1 MKKDLNEFLVLGTTL
16 KFGLGK
22 WNEAKKN
29 LLESNDDFIIV
40 TSKSCKKFISDIP
53 SKYILTV
60 NQEPSLK
67 SIDDY
72 FYEISKILIRTTNL
86 TFIALGGGSVMD
98 TAKILSLMIGNNIKS
113 SNEAIKKSNNNNISE
128 KSKIIC
134 IPSTA
139 GTGAEI
145 TPFST
150 IWDKENGRKYSI
162 LTNKINR
169 EIILDPEISISLP
182 EKITITTGL
191 DSLCQILESTWSKKA
206 TNKSLSAAK
215 LGFEYLNQNL
225 NNVITRPSDVESRQN
240 MLFASFLSG
249 VSISISNTT
258 LCHSISYPLTSILNV
273 PHGIACALT
282 LIEVIKFNSSEKE
295 RFLKNTF
302 QAVNVEN
309 SEILVKKISLMLE
322 SLNYKDAIE
331 PFISKIE
338 KNIDQLLPTSL
349 SSRASNNPV
358 IAKIRDIE
366 KILKNSI
373 NYYKLY

>member
-1 MKKDLNEFLVLGTTL
+1 MKKDLNEFISLGVNL
-16 KFGLGK
+16 KFGSGT
-22 WNEAKKN
+22 WNYAKKS
-29 LLESNDDFIIV
+29 LLKTNKDLIIV

-53 SKYILTV
+53 SKYILV
-60 NQEPSLK
+60 IKEEPSLNL
-67 SIDDY
+67 IDNY
-72 FYEISKILIRTTNL
+72 FYEISKIISKTNEL
-86 TFIALGGGSVMD
+86 TFIALGGGSVID
-98 TAKILSLMIGNNIKS
+98 TAKILSLMIGNKIKS
-113 SNEAIKKSNNNNISE
+113 SDEVIKKSNDNNISE

-150 IWDKENGRKYSI
+150 IWDKKNGSKYSI
-162 LTNKINR
+162 LTNKIDR

-206 TNKSLSAAK
+206 NKKSLSAAS
-215 LGFEYLNQNL
+215 LGFKYLNKNL
-225 NNVITRPSDVESRQN
+225 NNVVTNPSDIETRQE

-273 PHGIACALT
+273 PHGVACALT
-282 LIEVIKFNSSEKE
+282 LIEVIKFNSYKKE
-295 RFLKNTF
+295 HYLKNTL
-302 QAVNVEN
+302 QAVNVES
-309 SEILVKKISLMLE
+309 SEILIKKISSMLE
-322 SLNYKDAIE
+322 SINYKSVIK
-331 PFISKIE
+331 PFIKNIE
-338 KNIDQLLPTSL
+338 KNIDKLLPLTL

-358 IAKIRDIE
+358 TATLIDVENII
-366 KILKNSI
+366 KNSL
-373 NYYKLY
+373 NHYKY

>member
-1 MKKDLNEFLVLGTTL
+1 MKKDLSGFIDSGATL
-16 KFGLGK
+16 KFGPDK
-22 WNEAKKN
+22 WNDAKKS
-29 LLESNDDFIIV
+29 LLKSNNDLIII

-53 SKYILTV
+53 SKYILV
-60 NQEPSLK
+60 IKAEPSLK
-67 SIDDY
+67 LIDNY
-72 FYEISKILIRTTNL
+72 FYEISKIISKNNEL
-86 TFIALGGGSVMD
+86 TFIALGGGSVID

-113 SNEAIKKSNNNNISE
+113 SDEAIKKSSENKISE

-162 LTNKINR
+162 LANKINR

-182 EKITITTGL
+182 EEMTISTGL

-206 TNKSLSAAK
+206 NKKSLSAAS
-215 LGFEYLNQNL
+215 LGFEYLNKNL
-225 NNVITRPSDVESRQN
+225 NNVISNPSDIESRQY

-273 PHGIACALT
+273 PHGVACALT
-282 LIEVIKFNSSEKE
+282 LIQVIKFNSFEKE
-295 RFLKNTF
+295 RFLKNTLK
-302 QAVNVEN
+302 AVNVES
-309 SEILVKKISLMLE
+309 SEILVKEISSMLE
-322 SLNYKDAIE
+322 SLNYKDVIE
-331 PFISKIE
+331 PFIKKIE
-338 KNIDQLLPTSL
+338 KNINKLLPLTL

-358 IAKIRDIE
+358 TARLIDVE
-366 KILKNSI
+366 KILKNSL
-373 NYYKLY
+373 NYYKY

>member
-1 MKKDLNEFLVLGTTL
+1 MKKDLSAFIDSGATL
-16 KFGLGK
+16 KFGPDK
-22 WNEAKKN
+22 WNDAKKS
-29 LLESNDDFIIV
+29 LLKSNNDLIII

-53 SKYILTV
+53 SKYILV
-60 NQEPSLK
+60 IKAEPSLK
-67 SIDDY
+67 LIDNY
-72 FYEISKILIRTTNL
+72 FYEISKIISKNNEL
-86 TFIALGGGSVMD
+86 TFIALGGGSVID

-113 SNEAIKKSNNNNISE
+113 SDEAIKKSSENKISE

-162 LTNKINR
+162 LANKINR

-182 EKITITTGL
+182 EEMTISTGL

-206 TNKSLSAAK
+206 NKKSLSAAS
-215 LGFEYLNQNL
+215 LGFEYLNKNL
-225 NNVITRPSDVESRQN
+225 NNVISNPSDIESRQY

-273 PHGIACALT
+273 PHGVACALT
-282 LIEVIKFNSSEKE
+282 LIQVIKFNSFEKE
-295 RFLKNTF
+295 RFLKNTLK
-302 QAVNVEN
+302 AVNVES
-309 SEILVKKISLMLE
+309 SEILVKEISSILE
-322 SLNYKDAIE
+322 SLNYKDVIQ
-331 PFISKIE
+331 PFIKKIE
-338 KNIDQLLPTSL
+338 KNINKLLPLTL

-358 IAKIRDIE
+358 TARLIDVE
-366 KILKNSI
+366 KILKNSL
-373 NYYKLY
+373 NYYKY

>member
-1 MKKDLNEFLVLGTTL
+1 MKKDLSEFIDSGATL

-22 WNEAKKN
+22 WNDTKKS
-29 LLESNDDFIIV
+29 LLKSNNDLIII

-53 SKYILTV
+53 SKYILV
-60 NQEPSLK
+60 IKEEPSLK
-67 SIDDY
+67 LIDNY
-72 FYEISKILIRTTNL
+72 FYEISKIISKTNEL
-86 TFIALGGGSVMD
+86 TFIALGGGSVID

-113 SNEAIKKSNNNNISE
+113 SDEAIEKSSENKISE

-150 IWDKENGRKYSI
+150 IWDKKNGSKYSI
-162 LTNKINR
+162 LSNKINR

-182 EKITITTGL
+182 EEITISTGL

-206 TNKSLSAAK
+206 NKKSLSAAS
-215 LGFEYLNQNL
+215 LGFEYLNKNF
-225 NNVITRPSDVESRQN
+225 NNVISNPSDIESRQD

-273 PHGIACALT
+273 PHGVACALT
-282 LIEVIKFNSSEKE
+282 LIQVIKFNSFEKE
-295 RFLKNTF
+295 RFLKNTLK
-302 QAVNVEN
+302 AVNVES
-309 SEILVKKISLMLE
+309 SEILVKEISSMLE
-322 SLNYKDAIE
+322 SLNYKDVIQ
-331 PFISKIE
+331 PFIEKIE
-338 KNIDQLLPTSL
+338 KNINKLLPLTL

-358 IAKIRDIE
+358 TATLIDVE
-366 KILKNSI
+366 KILKNSL
-373 NYYKLY
+373 NYYKY

>member
-1 MKKDLNEFLVLGTTL
+1 MKKDLSGFIDSGATL
-16 KFGLGK
+16 KFGPGK
-22 WNEAKKN
+22 WNDAKKS
-29 LLESNDDFIIV
+29 LLKSNNDLIII

-53 SKYILTV
+53 SKYILIIKE
-60 NQEPSLK
+60 EPSLK
-67 SIDDY
+67 LIDNY
-72 FYEISKILIRTTNL
+72 FYEISKIISKTNEL
-86 TFIALGGGSVMD
+86 TFIALGGGSVID

-113 SNEAIKKSNNNNISE
+113 SDEAVEKSSENKISE

-150 IWDKENGRKYSI
+150 IWDKKNGSKYSI
-162 LTNKINR
+162 LSNKINR

-182 EKITITTGL
+182 EEITISTGL

-206 TNKSLSAAK
+206 NKKSLSAAS
-215 LGFEYLNQNL
+215 LGFEYLNKNL
-225 NNVITRPSDVESRQN
+225 NNVISNPSDIESRQH

-273 PHGIACALT
+273 PHGVACALT
-282 LIEVIKFNSSEKE
+282 LIQVIKFNSFEKE
-295 RFLKNTF
+295 RFLKNTLK
-302 QAVNVEN
+302 AVNVES
-309 SEILVKKISLMLE
+309 SEILVKEISSILE
-322 SLNYKDAIE
+322 SLNYKDVIQ
-331 PFISKIE
+331 PFIKKIE
-338 KNIDQLLPTSL
+338 KNINKLLPLTL

-358 IAKIRDIE
+358 TARLIDVE
-366 KILKNSI
+366 KILKNSL
-373 NYYKLY
+373 NYYKY

>member
-1 MKKDLNEFLVLGTTL
+1 MKKDLSGFIDSGATL
-16 KFGLGK
+16 KFGPGK
-22 WNEAKKN
+22 WNDAKKS
-29 LLESNDDFIIV
+29 LLKSNNDLIII

-53 SKYILTV
+53 SKYILV
-60 NQEPSLK
+60 IKEEPSLK
-67 SIDDY
+67 LIDNY
-72 FYEISKILIRTTNL
+72 FYEISKIISKTNEL
-86 TFIALGGGSVMD
+86 TFIALGGGSVID

-113 SNEAIKKSNNNNISE
+113 SDEAIKKSSENKISE

-162 LTNKINR
+162 LANKINR

-182 EKITITTGL
+182 EEMTISTGL

-206 TNKSLSAAK
+206 NKKSLSAAS
-215 LGFEYLNQNL
+215 LGFEYLNKNL
-225 NNVITRPSDVESRQN
+225 NNVISNPSDIESRQD

-273 PHGIACALT
+273 PHGVACALT
-282 LIEVIKFNSSEKE
+282 LIQVIKFNSFEKE
-295 RFLKNTF
+295 RFLKSTLK
-302 QAVNVEN
+302 AVNVES
-309 SEILVKKISLMLE
+309 SEILIKKISSFLE
-322 SLNYKDAIE
+322 SLNYKNAIQPYIE
-331 PFISKIE
+331 KIE
-338 KNIDQLLPTSL
+338 KNIDKLLPLTL

-358 IAKIRDIE
+358 TATLIDVE
-366 KILKNSI
+366 KILKNSL
-373 NYYKLY
+373 NYYKY

>member
-1 MKKDLNEFLVLGTTL
+1 MKKDLSGFIDSGATL
-16 KFGLGK
+16 KFGPGK
-22 WNEAKKN
+22 WNDAKKS
-29 LLESNDDFIIV
+29 LLKSNNDLIII

-53 SKYILTV
+53 SKYILV
-60 NQEPSLK
+60 VKAEPSLK
-67 SIDDY
+67 LIDNY
-72 FYEISKILIRTTNL
+72 FYEISKIISKTNEL
-86 TFIALGGGSVMD
+86 TFIALGGGSVID

-113 SNEAIKKSNNNNISE
+113 SDEAVEKSSENKISE

-150 IWDKENGRKYSI
+150 IWDKKNGSKYSI
-162 LTNKINR
+162 LSNKINR

-182 EKITITTGL
+182 EEITISTGL

-206 TNKSLSAAK
+206 NKKSLSAAS
-215 LGFEYLNQNL
+215 LGFEYLNKNF
-225 NNVITRPSDVESRQN
+225 NNVISNPSDIESRQD

-273 PHGIACALT
+273 PHGVACALT
-282 LIEVIKFNSSEKE
+282 LIEVIKFNSFEKE
-295 RFLKNTF
+295 RFLKNTLK
-302 QAVNVEN
+302 AVNVES
-309 SEILVKKISLMLE
+309 SELLVKKISSMLE
-322 SLNYKDAIE
+322 SLNYKDAIK
-331 PFISKIE
+331 PFIEKIE
-338 KNIDQLLPTSL
+338 KNIDKLLPLTL

-358 IAKIRDIE
+358 TATLIDVE
-366 KILKNSI
+366 KILKNSL
-373 NYYKLY
+373 NYYKY

>member
-1 MKKDLNEFLVLGTTL
+1 MKKDLSEFIDSGATL
-16 KFGLGK
+16 KFGPDK
-22 WNEAKKN
+22 WGDAKKS
-29 LLESNDDFIIV
+29 LLKSNNDLIII
-40 TSKSCKKFISDIP
+40 TSKSCKKFISNIP
-53 SKYILTV
+53 SKYILIIKE
-60 NQEPSLK
+60 EPSLK
-67 SIDDY
+67 LIDNY
-72 FYEISKILIRTTNL
+72 FYEISKIISKTNEL
-86 TFIALGGGSVMD
+86 TFIALGGGSVID

-113 SNEAIKKSNNNNISE
+113 SDEAIEKSSENKISE

-150 IWDKENGRKYSI
+150 IWDKKNGNKYSI
-162 LTNKINR
+162 LANEIDR

-182 EKITITTGL
+182 EEITISTGL

-206 TNKSLSAAK
+206 NNKSLSAAS
-215 LGFEYLNQNL
+215 LGFEYLNKNL
-225 NNVITRPSDVESRQN
+225 NNVISNPSDIKSRQD

-282 LIEVIKFNSSEKE
+282 LIQVIKFNSFEKE
-295 RFLKNTF
+295 EFLKNTL
-302 QAVNVEN
+302 QAVNVES
-309 SEILVKKISLMLE
+309 SEILVKEISSMLE
-322 SLNYKDAIE
+322 SLNYKDVIQ
-331 PFISKIE
+331 PFIEKIE
-338 KNIDQLLPTSL
+338 KNIDKLLPLTL

-358 IAKIRDIE
+358 TATLIDVE
-366 KILKNSI
+366 KILKNSL
-373 NYYKLY
+373 NYYK

>member
-1 MKKDLNEFLVLGTTL
+1 MKKDLSAFIDSGATL

-22 WNEAKKN
+22 WNDTKKS
-29 LLESNDDFIIV
+29 LLESNNDLIII

-53 SKYILTV
+53 SKYILV
-60 NQEPSLK
+60 IKEEPSLK
-67 SIDDY
+67 LIDNY
-72 FYEISKILIRTTNL
+72 FYEISKIISKTNEL
-86 TFIALGGGSVMD
+86 TFIALGGGSVID

-113 SNEAIKKSNNNNISE
+113 SDEAIEKSSENKISE

-150 IWDKENGRKYSI
+150 IWDKKNGSKYSI
-162 LTNKINR
+162 LSNKINR

-182 EKITITTGL
+182 EEITISTGL

-206 TNKSLSAAK
+206 NKKSLSAAS
-215 LGFEYLNQNL
+215 LGFEYLNKNL
-225 NNVITRPSDVESRQN
+225 NYVISNPSDIESRQD

-273 PHGIACALT
+273 PHGVACALT
-282 LIEVIKFNSSEKE
+282 LIEVIKFNSCKKE
-295 RFLKNTF
+295 HYLKNTL
-302 QAVNVEN
+302 QAVNVES
-309 SEILVKKISLMLE
+309 SEILIKKISSFLE
-322 SLNYKDAIE
+322 SLNYKNAIQPYIE
-331 PFISKIE
+331 KIE
-338 KNIDQLLPTSL
+338 KNIDKLLPLTL

-358 IAKIRDIE
+358 NATLIDVE
-366 KILKNSI
+366 KILKNSL
-373 NYYKLY
+373 NYYKY

>member
-1 MKKDLNEFLVLGTTL
+1 MKKDLSEFIDSGATL
-16 KFGLGK
+16 KFGPDK
-22 WNEAKKN
+22 WGDAKKS
-29 LLESNDDFIIV
+29 LLKSNNDLIII

-53 SKYILTV
+53 SKYILV
-60 NQEPSLK
+60 IKAEPSLK
-67 SIDDY
+67 LIDNY
-72 FYEISKILIRTTNL
+72 FYEISKIISKTNEL
-86 TFIALGGGSVMD
+86 TFIALGGGSVID

-113 SNEAIKKSNNNNISE
+113 SDEAIEKSSENKISE

-150 IWDKENGRKYSI
+150 IWDKKNGNKYSI
-162 LTNKINR
+162 LANEIDR

-182 EKITITTGL
+182 EEITISTGL

-206 TNKSLSAAK
+206 NNKSLSAAS
-215 LGFEYLNQNL
+215 LGFEYLNKNL
-225 NNVITRPSDVESRQN
+225 NNVISNPSDIKSRQD

-282 LIEVIKFNSSEKE
+282 LIQVIKFNSFEKE
-295 RFLKNTF
+295 EFLKNTL
-302 QAVNVEN
+302 QAVNVES
-309 SEILVKKISLMLE
+309 SEILVKEISSMLE
-322 SLNYKDAIE
+322 NLNYKDVIQ
-331 PFISKIE
+331 PFIEKIE
-338 KNIDQLLPTSL
+338 KNIDKLLPLTL

-358 IAKIRDIE
+358 TATLIDVE
-366 KILKNSI
+366 KILKNSL
-373 NYYKLY
+373 NYYKY

>member
-1 MKKDLNEFLVLGTTL
+1 MKKDLSGFIDSGATL
-16 KFGLGK
+16 KFGPGK
-22 WNEAKKN
+22 WNDAKKS
-29 LLESNDDFIIV
+29 LLKSNNDLIII

-53 SKYILTV
+53 SKYILV
-60 NQEPSLK
+60 IKEEPSLK
-67 SIDDY
+67 LIDNY
-72 FYEISKILIRTTNL
+72 FYEISKIISKTNEL
-86 TFIALGGGSVMD
+86 TFIALGGGSVID

-113 SNEAIKKSNNNNISE
+113 SDEAIEKSSENKISE

-162 LTNKINR
+162 LANKINR

-182 EKITITTGL
+182 EEITISTGL

-206 TNKSLSAAK
+206 NKKSLSAAS
-215 LGFEYLNQNL
+215 LGFEYLNKNL
-225 NNVITRPSDVESRQN
+225 NNVISNPSAIESRQY

-258 LCHSISYPLTSILNV
+258 LCHSISYPLSSILNV
-273 PHGIACALT
+273 PHGVACALT
-282 LIEVIKFNSSEKE
+282 LIEVIKFNSFKKE
-295 RFLKNTF
+295 EFLKTTL
-302 QAVNVEN
+302 QAVNVES
-309 SEILVKKISLMLE
+309 SELLVKKISSMLE
-322 SLNYKDAIE
+322 NLNYKDAIK
-331 PFISKIE
+331 PFIEKIE
-338 KNIDQLLPTSL
+338 KNIDKLLPLTL

-358 IAKIRDIE
+358 TATLIDVE
-366 KILKNSI
+366 KILKNSL
-373 NYYKLY
+373 NYYKK

>member
-1 MKKDLNEFLVLGTTL
+1 MKKDLSAFIDSGATL
-16 KFGLGK
+16 KFGPDK
-22 WNEAKKN
+22 WNDAKKS
-29 LLESNDDFIIV
+29 LLKSNNDLIII

-53 SKYILTV
+53 SKYILV
-60 NQEPSLK
+60 VKAEPSLK
-67 SIDDY
+67 LIDNY
-72 FYEISKILIRTTNL
+72 FYEISKIISKTNEL
-86 TFIALGGGSVMD
+86 TFIALGGGSVID

-113 SNEAIKKSNNNNISE
+113 SDEAIEKSSDNKISE

-150 IWDKENGRKYSI
+150 IWDKKNGNKYSI
-162 LTNKINR
+162 LANEINR

-182 EKITITTGL
+182 EEITISTGL

-206 TNKSLSAAK
+206 NKKSLSAAS
-215 LGFEYLNQNL
+215 LGFEYLNKNL
-225 NNVITRPSDVESRQN
+225 NYVISNPSDIESRQD

-273 PHGIACALT
+273 PHGVACALT
-282 LIEVIKFNSSEKE
+282 LIEVIKFNSFEKE
-295 RFLKNTF
+295 RFLKNTLK
-302 QAVNVEN
+302 AVNVES
-309 SEILVKKISLMLE
+309 SELLVKKISSMLE
-322 SLNYKDAIE
+322 SLNYKDAIK
-331 PFISKIE
+331 PFIEKIE
-338 KNIDQLLPTSL
+338 KNIDKLLPLTL

-358 IAKIRDIE
+358 TATLIDVE
-366 KILKNSI
+366 KILKNSL
-373 NYYKLY
+373 NYYKY